1 MSDEL
6 LTQAQIA
13 REFSLS
19 KGTVSDYV
27 KSGRLKPSG
36 ETKTGKPL
44 FSREDAKKVSSLA
57 HLNNRKINKASPSS
71 KAHISKVTP
80 DSSFDGQSDPVGEIS
95 LGVDSWLLS
104 LLGKDFER
112 LGDADK
118 INRSRAIR
126 EARLAALADIDVR
139 KAQGELIEKEL
150 VAQDARACG
159 AAVTSLMHTWPARL
173 APELAVMTDQHEIKQ
188 LLISEVNNLIDLME
202 SKIKEV

>member
-27 KSGRLKPSG
+27 KSGRLKSSG

-104 LLGKDFER
+104 LLGKDFEQ
-112 LGDADK
+112 LGDAAK

-173 APELAVMTDQHEIKQ
+173 TIHKMI
-188 LLISEVNNLIDLME
+188 I
-202 SKIKEV
+202 

>member
-80 DSSFDGQSDPVGEIS
+80 DSSFDG
-95 LGVDSWLLS
+95 
-104 LLGKDFER
+104 
-112 LGDADK
+112 
-118 INRSRAIR
+118 
-126 EARLAALADIDVR
+126 
-139 KAQGELIEKEL
+139 
-150 VAQDARACG
+150 
-159 AAVTSLMHTWPARL
+159 
-173 APELAVMTDQHEIKQ
+173 
-188 LLISEVNNLIDLME
+188 
-202 SKIKEV
+202 